1 MTDAP
6 GYDYPFYD
14 VDRQLKLAEARR
26 NRELTEESEMHFAN
40 MRKVKDNILKKVV
53 EEVLHVSVKTNMGY
67 LLCYRLRL
75 RVSLKRRSSCPRTW

>member
-1 MTDAP
+1 MEAK
-6 GYDYPFYD
+6 GYDFPFYD
-14 VDRQLKLAEARR
+14 VERQLKLAAARKE
-26 NRELTEESEMHFAN
+26 REKTEEADSHLAN
-40 MRKVKDNILKKVV
+40 MEKVKERILKKVV